1 MTVYVVLNGATVSET
16 GVPTVESQIVKPEN
30 AYNFKNATQQWQA
43 VLSGVGSCSATIQ
56 PVGSND
62 RENWTP
68 IGSGITVSGSSVD
81 LQPAN
86 GGFVSTDP
94 YEYFSGYVAAISGT
108 NAEAE
113 LRVTA

>member
-1 MTVYVVLNGATVSET
+1 MTVYVILNGATVTET
-16 GVPTVESQIVKPEN
+16 GVPNVESQIVKPESPGN
-30 AYNFKNATQQWQA
+30 IKQLTQQWQA
-43 VLSGVGSCSATIQ
+43 VLSGVGSCSATLQ

-62 RENWTP
+62 RKNWTA

-86 GGFVSTDP
+86 AGFVSTEP
-94 YEYFSGYVAAISGT
+94 YEFFSGYVADISGT
-108 NAEAE
+108 KAEAE

>member
-1 MTVYVVLNGATVSET
+1 MTVYVILNGATVSET
-16 GVPTVESQIVKPEN
+16 AVPNVESQIVQPQN

-43 VLSGVGSCSATIQ
+43 VLSGVGNCSASIQ

-62 RENWTP
+62 GKNWTA

-86 GGFVSTDP
+86 AGFVSTDP
-94 YEYFSGYVAAISGT
+94 YEYFSGYVTAISGT